1 MTIIKDSLYKLKTLD
16 FLFII
21 SNVIFIALYIIVAI
35 NNRISHDDF
44 YSIYI
49 VENFGIIE
57 GAKLIYNNWC
67 TRYVAL
73 IISFSTTAMLKY
85 NGILFLYQTLL
96 LALAIFSI
104 FTLLKSLTKNTL
116 KLTYFHLL
124 NYSVFL
130 SAAIFYCSFNISET
144 WFWLS
149 SNCTYLLS
157 TIITSG
163 IVKGKT
169 ALKH

>member
-1 MTIIKDSLYKLKTLD
+1 MTIIKDSPYKLKTLD

-85 NGILFLYQTLL
+85 NGILFLYQILL
-96 LALAIFSI
+96 LALAIYEQPP
-104 FTLLKSLTKNTL
+104 KD
-116 KLTYFHLL
+116 
-124 NYSVFL
+124 
-130 SAAIFYCSFNISET
+130 
-144 WFWLS
+144 
-149 SNCTYLLS
+149 
-157 TIITSG
+157 
-163 IVKGKT
+163 
-169 ALKH
+169 